1 MNSQAVA
8 RSEEPVR
15 RTNIPKDNWLG
26 FVGDVLKFTGEVT
39 FKTTLRIDGHFCGQ
53 VKSEGGT
60 LIVSS
65 GAQITRA
72 TIDVGTARINGT
84 VEGDIN
90 ASEEVTL
97 GHSASVTGNILTGA
111 LIIEKGAL
119 FNGSCRLNKEQTEE
133 SHPRTAAPAAF
144 AASRK

>member
-1 MNSQAVA
+1 MTSQAFA
-8 RSEEPVR
+8 SSEEPVR
-15 RTNIPKDNWLG
+15 RTNIAKDNWLG

-39 FKTTLRIDGHFCGQ
+39 FKSTLRIDGHFCGQ
-53 VKSEGGT
+53 VKSQGGT

-72 TIDVGTARINGT
+72 TIEVGVARINGT

-90 ASEEVTL
+90 ASDEVTL

-111 LIIEKGAL
+111 LVVEKGAV
-119 FNGSCRLNKEQTEE
+119 FNGSCRLNKKQAKEAG
-133 SHPRTAAPAAF
+133 PKTAAPVAF
-144 AASRK
+144 AVSQK

>member
-1 MNSQAVA
+1 MQAVA

-15 RTNIPKDNWLG
+15 RTNIAKDNWLG

-39 FKTTLRIDGHFCGQ
+39 FKTTLRIDGHFCGE

-60 LIVSS
+60 LVVSS

-72 TIDVGTARINGT
+72 TIDVGVARINGT

-90 ASEEVTL
+90 ASDEVTL
-97 GHSASVTGNILTGA
+97 GHSATVTGNILTGA
-111 LIIEKGAL
+111 LIVEKGAV
-119 FNGSCRLNKEQTEE
+119 FNGSCRLNKEKAEE
-133 SHPRTAAPAAF
+133 SGAKTVEPAAF
-144 AASRK
+144 AATRK

>member
-1 MNSQAVA
+1 MMSQAFA
-8 RSEEPVR
+8 STEEPVR

-72 TIDVGTARINGT
+72 TIDVGVAKINGT

-90 ASEEVTL
+90 ASDEVTL
-97 GHSASVTGNILTGA
+97 GHSACVTGNILTGA
-111 LIIEKGAL
+111 FVVEKGAI
-119 FNGSCRLNKEQTEE
+119 FNGSCRLIKEQAEE
-133 SHPRTAAPAAF
+133 SHPKTAVPVAF
-144 AASRK
+144 AVSQK

>member
-1 MNSQAVA
+1 MMSQAFA
-8 RSEEPVR
+8 STEEPVR

-72 TIDVGTARINGT
+72 TIDVGVAKINGT

-90 ASEEVTL
+90 ASDEVTL
-97 GHSASVTGNILTGA
+97 GHSACVTGNILTGA
-111 LIIEKGAL
+111 FVVEKGAI
-119 FNGSCRLNKEQTEE
+119 FNGSCRLIREQAEE
-133 SHPRTAAPAAF
+133 SHPKTAAPVAF
-144 AASRK
+144 AVS

>member
-1 MNSQAVA
+1 MMSQAFA
-8 RSEEPVR
+8 SSEEPVG

-65 GAQITRA
+65 GAQITKA
-72 TIDVGTARINGT
+72 TIDVGVARINGT

-90 ASEEVTL
+90 ASDEVTL
-97 GHSASVTGNILTGA
+97 GHSACVTGNILTGA
-111 LIIEKGAL
+111 FIVEKGAV
-119 FNGSCRLNKEQTEE
+119 FNGSCRLIKEQAEE
-133 SHPRTAAPAAF
+133 SRPQTAAPVAF
-144 AASRK
+144 AVSQK

>member
-1 MNSQAVA
+1 MSQAFA
-8 RSEEPVR
+8 SSEEPVR

-53 VKSEGGT
+53 VKSQGGT

-65 GAQITRA
+65 GAQITSA
-72 TIDVGTARINGT
+72 TIDVGVARINGT

-90 ASEEVTL
+90 ASDEVTL
-97 GHSASVTGNILTGA
+97 GHSATVTGNILTGA

-119 FNGSCRLNKEQTEE
+119 FNGSCRLNKNQTEE
-133 SHPRTAAPAAF
+133 SHLRTAAPAAF

>member
-1 MNSQAVA
+1 MMSQAFA
-8 RSEEPVR
+8 STEEPVR

-72 TIDVGTARINGT
+72 TIDVGVAKINGT

-90 ASEEVTL
+90 ASDEVTL
-97 GHSASVTGNILTGA
+97 GHSACVTGNILTGA
-111 LIIEKGAL
+111 FIVEKGAI
-119 FNGSCRLNKEQTEE
+119 FNGSCRLIKEQAEE
-133 SHPRTAAPAAF
+133 SHPQTAAPVAF
-144 AASRK
+144 AVSQK

>member
-1 MNSQAVA
+1 MNNQVVA
-8 RSEEPVR
+8 GTDEPVR
-15 RTNIPKDNWLG
+15 RPNIAKDNWLG

-39 FKTTLRIDGHFCGQ
+39 FKSTLRIDGHFCGQ
-53 VKSEGGT
+53 VRSEGGT

-65 GAQITRA
+65 GAQITKA

-90 ASEEVTL
+90 ARDEVTL

-111 LIIEKGAL
+111 LIVEKGAI
-119 FNGSCRLNKEQTEE
+119 FNGSCSLNKEQAEE
-133 SHPRTAAPAAF
+133 VGATTQAPSAF
-144 AASRK
+144 AASRP